1 MEPILPKIYL
11 KKVKMLIFSTKKVEI
26 INMFIQK
33 EFSKHAFEYDNFN
46 IIQQLAAK
54 ALVRDIINKPKK
66 ILEIGSGSGQVI
78 KYVNWDFDLYTA
90 VDFSD
95 SMCEIHPKR
104 KNLNIICSDFDSDQ
118 FIQKIRNKYF
128 DIIISSSSLQWSKN
142 LPKLLEHLSK
152 MTKTFYAVLFTSNTF
167 KSIQNITQI
176 PSPILC
182 QEDIKNA
189 FLDNFKCDF
198 EIFNYKL
205 EFKNKKDLFSYIK
218 KSGVASNTKALNF
231 KNAKK
236 LYKEYKLNYLEFEL
250 IFVKAISKS

>member
-1 MEPILPKIYL
+1 
-11 KKVKMLIFSTKKVEI
+11 MLIE
-26 INMFIQK
+26 K

-54 ALVRDIINKPKK
+54 ALVRDIVNKPKK

-78 KYVNWDFDLYTA
+78 KYVTWKFDTYTA
-90 VDFSD
+90 IDFSP
-95 SMCEIHPKR
+95 SMCAIHPKK
-104 KNLNIICSDFDSDQ
+104 KNLNLMCYDFDSDR
-118 FIQKIRNKYF
+118 FIQKIKNEYF
-128 DIIISSSSLQWSKN
+128 DIIISSSSLQWSKK
-142 LPKLLEHLSK
+142 LPKLLEDLSK
-152 MTKTFYAVLFTSNTF
+152 ITKTFYAVLFTSNTF

-189 FLDNFKCDF
+189 FLNSFECEF
-198 EIFNYKL
+198 EILTYKL
-205 EFKNKKDLFSYIK
+205 EFENKKELFAYIK